1 MFYPLFIFFEMKN
14 QKYFSIL
21 NRKSKGRVAP
31 MGELFSGLPGT
42 AAAVGNVRGGGGGA
56 RERKKCGRMGV

>member
-1 MFYPLFIFFEMKN
+1 
-14 QKYFSIL
+14 
-21 NRKSKGRVAP
+21 
-31 MGELFSGLPGT
+31 MGELFSSLPGT